1 MRGASR
7 LCACSAS
14 ACDGLILGR
23 RSRMHRNT
31 APAPST
37 PIALLLYL
45 LIATPI
51 NGYDVFER
59 KMAAGS
65 ASGGE
70 IPAERDQD
78 YDAKAQPNKRVSRS
92 TGEICW
98 DERGSEQRGA
108 DSPRARRGGASGSP
122 ARNAGAGLV
131 SNRARAR
138 TRRRRA
144 ASAARETAEGE
155 MAAKRRSRRRRAR
168 ERGGQPRRME
178 RKAGEGK

>member
-78 YDAKAQPNKRVSRS
+78 YDAKAQPDKRVSRS

-131 SNRARAR
+131 SNRARKRVGGEQRAR
-138 TRRRRA
+138 GVRRLRARRRRKK
-144 ASAARETAEGE
+144 
-155 MAAKRRSRRRRAR
+155 KRYRWRDRH
-168 ERGGQPRRME
+168 E
-178 RKAGEGK
+178 